1 MLIKRWFLQDQAG
14 GGDDGKGA
22 GGAGDGGAGAAGADQ
37 GAAGNADAGSA
48 DAGGK
53 AGAGGGAADA
63 SLFAELGAGAAG
75 AGAAAV
81 KTEAAGD
88 TLTPEAR
95 SLQAAEKDTRRPAH
109 VPAKYW
115 DPEKGEIRAESAF
128 KSLSELET
136 RMRSTG
142 LPPKAAEEYKFEV
155 PKDLKDAGIELDQAT
170 TNAFR
175 AKALELGLTQKQYE
189 AVMGEYFATIS
200 TMAQGATAYGSAKL
214 KGQLLEH
221 YKTPEVLAENVRLAF
236 QVVNAYGDEH
246 EVEQAM
252 GASGNTPP
260 WVYRVLAKVGKELG
274 EDKGVKPD
282 EVLHGDSLEHLMRGK
297 EGDEDAPYWNARDP
311 RHGATV
317 AKVTAY
323 HEAQQK
329 ASQRRRGA

>member
-14 GGDDGKGA
+14 GGDDGKGGA
-22 GGAGDGGAGAAGADQ
+22 GGGTAGGDDGSGQGGAGAAGTGSGQGGDA
-37 GAAGNADAGSA
+37 GAAGTGAGS
-48 DAGGK
+48 
-53 AGAGGGAADA
+53 DA

-75 AGAAAV
+75 AGEGV
-81 KTEAAGD
+81 KQEPAGD
-88 TLTPEAR
+88 ALTPEAR

-142 LPPKAAEEYKFEV
+142 LPPKTAEEYKFEV
-155 PKDLKDAGIELDQAT
+155 PKELKDAGIELDQTT

-189 AVMGEYFATIS
+189 AVMGEYFSTIS
-200 TMAQGATAYGSAKL
+200 TMANGATTYGSAKL
-214 KGQLLEH
+214 KSQLLEH

-236 QVVNAYGDEH
+236 AVVNAYGDEH

-274 EDKGVKPD
+274 EDAGVKPD
-282 EVLHGDSLEHLMRGK
+282 EVLGGDSLEHLMRGK
-297 EGDEDAPYWNARDP
+297 EGDEDAPYWNARDA
-311 RHGATV
+311 RHAATV

-329 ASQRRRGA
+329 SAQRRRGA